1 MSYAI
6 YVGKNLSRTSH
17 AWLAGYGDEPSS
29 HWLEIVPAADHP
41 VGATIEVGVGPEA
54 DMPGR
59 RITVPQAR
67 HTLRHMRV
75 NYSYYLGV
83 PAPITNGGVNE
94 AGVAVRDV
102 WSTSRAELR
111 SMTPKD
117 QAGFNYSDLARTVLE
132 RATSARGAVELCAR
146 LIVEHGEATYGG
158 NSHIFA
164 DADEAWVMIQFAGG
178 QGLWVAER
186 LGPNSI
192 RASRP
197 GYVLE
202 VPVDQPDHPDFLYS
216 PNFVSFAREQGWYD
230 EGPFDANAI
239 YGDGKGRWE
248 GIQWIEAEMQA
259 RAALPQKIGLEDMIW
274 AVRTEKLT
282 GDKAGYGQVVPLVR
296 AADPALRMV
305 WHAACGALAAPLS
318 PVFLGQD
325 TIPQE
330 YGPHR
335 FLTAGESHRFQDI
348 RKAVSG
354 GYDTVSLVPQI
365 NETTV
370 GAFQDC
376 KRLMYL
382 MQLLG
387 VNSLAP
393 VHHAFSK
400 REAQLDS
407 LTQAHLRV
415 AEAAIRSG
423 NRADAVAVLSAFSNS
438 ELTFALS
445 LVRNLAT
452 GLSVQATG
460 FWSMDMPGA
469 LKSFEQIW

>member
-1 MSYAI
+1 MSYALYI
-6 YVGKNLSRTSH
+6 GKNHSRTGH

-29 HWLEIVPAADHP
+29 HWLEIVPAANHP
-41 VGATIEVGVGPEA
+41 VEAMIEVGVGPEA
-54 DMPGR
+54 DMPGQ
-59 RITVPQAR
+59 RIRVPQAR

-75 NYSYYLGV
+75 SYSYYLGV

-94 AGVAVRDV
+94 CGVAVRDV

-111 SMTPKD
+111 AMTPKD
-117 QAGFNYSDLARTVLE
+117 QVGFNYSDLARTVLE
-132 RATSARGAVELCAR
+132 RATSAYDAVKLCAC
-146 LIVEHGEATYGG
+146 LIAEHGEASYGG

-186 LGPNSI
+186 LGPESI

-202 VPVDQPDHPDFLYS
+202 VPVAEPDHPDFLYS

-230 EGPFDANAI
+230 QGPFNANAI
-239 YGDGKGRWE
+239 YGDGKGRWD
-248 GIQWIEAEMQA
+248 GTQWIEAEMQA
-259 RAALPQKIGLEDMIW
+259 RAVRPEKIGVEDMIW
-274 AVRTEKLT
+274 AIRTEKLT
-282 GDKAGYGQVVPLVR
+282 GDTAGYGQVVPLVH
-296 AADPALRMV
+296 AADPALVLM
-305 WHAACGALAAPLS
+305 WHAACGALAAPFS

-325 TIPQE
+325 TIVRE

-335 FLTAGESHRFQDI
+335 FLTAGESHRFQDM

-354 GYDTVSLVPQI
+354 GQDTVSLVSQM

-387 VNSLAP
+387 VDTLAP
-393 VHHAFSK
+393 IHQAFSK
-400 REAQLDS
+400 REAQLDA
-407 LTQAHLRV
+407 LLQAHLRV
-415 AEAAIRSG
+415 AEAAIGLG
-423 NRADAVAVLSAFSNS
+423 NRADAIAVLSAFSNS

-445 LVRNLAT
+445 LVRNLAA
-452 GLSVQATG
+452 GLSVQATDLS
-460 FWSMDMPGA
+460 SMDRPSA